1 MTMKPRVDNPL
12 GGASV
17 GHSVGNMTRALHGLE
32 FPANKEEMLT
42 QAKHNHAPK
51 EALEDIEKLA
61 DHAYCGMD
69 EVVKDYGKR

>member
-1 MTMKPRVDNPL
+1 MTMKPRVDQPL

-17 GHSVGNMTRALHGLE
+17 GHSTANVTRALHGLE
-32 FPANKEEMLT
+32 FPASKEEMLS

-61 DHAYCGMD
+61 DHAYWDM
-69 EVVKDYGKR
+69 EEIIRDYGKR